1 MDEGAADIGTK
12 ITQSLYLISS
22 IPSQH
27 EGQDESAA
35 TPAILDGQARL
46 VRGEYVTMH
55 ARSAPLNQSM
65 RKTTIA
71 AVLVTALL
79 QTGCNAKPPASAPS
93 PPTTATPFDT
103 GIDTKQLMS
112 WVIDPSS
119 KTVFGAVASIITDK
133 GEEQVQ
139 PRTDDEWNAVRNSAA
154 IVLESGNL
162 LMIDGRAKNSQIQDA
177 QDWNA
182 KARAMSAAARTAIE
196 ATEVKDPEALF
207 VASGDIYQACTD
219 CHAKYIFTP
228 APDAKQ

>member
-1 MDEGAADIGTK
+1 
-12 ITQSLYLISS
+12 
-22 IPSQH
+22 
-27 EGQDESAA
+27 
-35 TPAILDGQARL
+35 
-46 VRGEYVTMH
+46 
-55 ARSAPLNQSM
+55 M

-79 QTGCNAKPPASAPS
+79 QAGCNAKPAPAPLPA
-93 PPTTATPFDT
+93 TATRFDT
-103 GIDTKQLMS
+103 GIDTKQLMN

-162 LMIDGRAKNSQIQDA
+162 LMIEGRAKNSQIQDA

-219 CHAKYIFTP
+219 CHAKYIFTQS
-228 APDAKQ
+228 PDAQQ

>member
-1 MDEGAADIGTK
+1 MRA
-12 ITQSLYLISS
+12 S
-22 IPSQH
+22 
-27 EGQDESAA
+27 
-35 TPAILDGQARL
+35 
-46 VRGEYVTMH
+46 
-55 ARSAPLNQSM
+55 SAPSTGSM

-79 QTGCNAKPPASAPS
+79 QTGCNGKPPASAPL
-93 PPTTATPFDT
+93 PTTATPFDT

-162 LMIDGRAKNSQIQDA
+162 LMIEGRAKNSQIQDA

-228 APDAKQ
+228 SPDAK